1 MTKKAVASVAT
12 SGEMFAPLRAVLCTR
27 DGEDKVFSIYF
38 NNKPRQR
45 AARQISTV
53 KGKIKLLLQAQ
64 EPTDKKAKNQSLSC
78 FIYDDDPDWNRML
91 DYCIQENL
99 VDEEKAEAA
108 KLED

>member
-1 MTKKAVASVAT
+1 MTKKATASDST
-12 SGEMFAPLRAVLCTR
+12 SGMFEPLRAVLCTR

-45 AARQISTV
+45 AARQITKV

-64 EPTDKKAKNQSLSC
+64 EPVDKKAKNQSLSC
-78 FIYDDDPDWNRML
+78 FIYDDDPDWNLML